1 MSYINSALRKVQKE
15 RHSRYAPYTEII
27 SGAGGTACQAGAWR
41 AFVFPAVLA
50 VLLAILVL
58 LTWLLYRT
66 ATRPVQGA
74 AAVAEVATAEP
85 RKALPDS
92 APREVRAPVSQA
104 VRLYEAALAAQRGQK
119 WEEAENLYK
128 QVLAVDPRHAHS
140 LNNLGVIYMSQRRFD
155 GAMELF
161 VKAMAA
167 QRDYVDS
174 YYNLA
179 CLYSQL
185 GDIRASLGFLE
196 RAAQINGK
204 VRGWAKLDVDFEKM
218 RALPEFK
225 KITEELV
232 K

>member
-15 RHSRYAPYTEII
+15 RHSRYAPYTDII
-27 SGAGGTACQAGAWR
+27 SGARETAKRAGAWR
-41 AFVFPAVLA
+41 AFVFPAALA
-50 VLLAILVL
+50 VLVAILVFL
-58 LTWLLYRT
+58 AWLLYRT
-66 ATRPVQGA
+66 ARVPIQGSA
-74 AAVAEVATAEP
+74 TVAEVATAEP
-85 RKALPDS
+85 RKAVPDS
-92 APREVRAPVSQA
+92 APREVRAPVSQSA
-104 VRLYEAALAAQRGQK
+104 RLYEAALAAQRGQK

-167 QRDYVDS
+167 QKDYVDS

-185 GDIRASLGFLE
+185 GDIRASLGFLD
-196 RAAQINGK
+196 RAAQIDGK
-204 VRGWAKLDVDFEKM
+204 VRQWAKVDADFEKM
-218 RALPEFK
+218 RSLPEFK

-232 K
+232 R